1 MQHSRHY
8 PANDFDA
15 MEHEAR
21 KRAGR
26 KLGWCIHAAVYLLV
40 NLGLMSVSLHQGK
53 HWAVYPALFWGIG
66 LLAHGASVWLRPAR
80 GAFWN
85 RMVQRERDALLRE
98 QGNDVSTP
106 H

>member
-1 MQHSRHY
+1 MQRSQHY

-15 MEHEAR
+15 MEYEAR

-26 KLGWCIHAAVYLLV
+26 KLGRCIHAAVYLLV
-40 NLGLMSVSLHQGK
+40 NLGLMSVSLHHGK
-53 HWAVYPALFWGIG
+53 HWAVFPALFWGMG
-66 LLAHGASVWLRPAR
+66 LLAHGASVWLRTAR

-98 QGNDVSTP
+98 RGNDASTP